1 MDGAPVRKK
10 GLLLLQ
16 AKVPVNR
23 YLLSHYQFVH
33 AYISWVMVLRVLR
46 LLPEKKRVL
55 LASQSVV
62 NEPKNRPTA
71 QTTVWPWG
79 GPAPAH
85 LARATARGHCSSP
98 GRGRGRSNGPGR
110 ARQAEHHTVPEPPPG

>member
-33 AYISWVMVLRVLR
+33 AYISLMSFIRGA
-46 LLPEKKRVL
+46 
-55 LASQSVV
+55 ASRSQQQ
-62 NEPKNRPTA
+62 A
-71 QTTVWPWG
+71 QTELLHLHCVWR
-79 GPAPAH
+79 PA
-85 LARATARGHCSSP
+85 G
-98 GRGRGRSNGPGR
+98 
-110 ARQAEHHTVPEPPPG
+110 